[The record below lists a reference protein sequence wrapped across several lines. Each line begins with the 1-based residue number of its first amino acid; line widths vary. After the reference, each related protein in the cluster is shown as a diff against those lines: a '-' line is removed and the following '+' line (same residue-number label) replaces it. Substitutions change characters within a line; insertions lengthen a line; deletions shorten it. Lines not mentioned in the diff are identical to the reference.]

1 MFLGKKIHD
10 IETIMSGCKQID
22 QKIHWGIIVQVH
34 EQKIV

>member
-22 QKIHWGIIVQVH
+22 QKIH
-34 EQKIV
+34 